1 MNANEIQNERKKN
14 KKGFQNIEG
23 VDKKKITPFSDEIQN
38 LQIKN
43 SKRLCLRKRNYS
55 ELKDKKMSPFLKE
68 KLIHKFDKS
77 IFNDLSYNWLFK
89 DNVRMQPIF
98 NFKFSFK
105 NKLYEKLTFNIRQGI
120 KNIEN
125 SEMQTIQFLHFNE
138 LKSIIL
144 RFMKNKKKNISE
156 INKISENEKLILHY
170 MLEKKTDLIG
180 NNPKNIK
187 LTSEI
192 FQNKFKKRLEEN
204 LKLVFSKAFSFLQE
218 NFKKTFKDN
227 LSEYL
232 SIEMSQ
238 KVKSNE
244 YSFFVFYFEETA
256 LRLDQEI
263 EKFFSPRILNKKKK
277 RSSEIRIDR
286 IPKTLS
292 RVYLNNIGM
301 STWFMEHF
309 RLYVNKVF
317 LKEQTLAI
325 QTKVLKLLN
334 KWESLIEEYGI
345 NEGIKMIIELFRGR
359 ESNKFSWT
367 VKDLENALSQ
377 TLSSLS
383 KD

>member
-345 NEGIKMIIELFRGR
+345 NEGIKMIIELVRGR